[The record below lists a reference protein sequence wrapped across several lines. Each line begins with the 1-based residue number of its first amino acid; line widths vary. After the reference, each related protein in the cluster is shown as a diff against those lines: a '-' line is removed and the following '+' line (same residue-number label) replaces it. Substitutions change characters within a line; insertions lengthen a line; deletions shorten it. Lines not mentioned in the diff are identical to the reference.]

1 MSTYQPNESILK
13 RIEQRGIK
21 APRVLLRDT
30 EGETRKDTE
39 ALRRTGRYEVI
50 GEIAAGGIGSV
61 LRARDIDL
69 GRDVAIKVL
78 HDKHLDNPELV
89 QRLIEEAQIGGQ
101 LQHPAIV
108 PVYEIGLDE
117 RDVPFIAMKLVKG
130 ETLAAL
136 LAARQYPIDDRR
148 KFLTRFLQ
156 ACRAMAYA
164 HSRGVVHR
172 DLKPSNLMVGAYGEM
187 MVLDW
192 GFAKVLARGG
202 IADEKRA
209 SVYREDVTRI
219 ETVRSSDDAHAS
231 VQGSLMGTP
240 SYMPPEQALGQIDDL
255 DARSDVFSLGA
266 ILCEILTGVPPYG
279 TDASQIISRAA
290 RGDVEEA
297 FQRLEECGADEGLI
311 ETCKG
316 CLAPV
321 RKERHKDANALSE
334 AIASHLDEA
343 EKRAR
348 RMEMAAIKQRQAA
361 AKAKADGAAQH
372 AEAQAARTQAAE
384 DRARAEKARADAHHE
399 HEAARESARAHKQKM
414 LIGAA
419 LSAVVILGGGGWF
432 VGSMKTQD
440 RAREVRDS
448 LEAGLNKAKA
458 LRAVGKHREAFVAA
472 QQTHDLGQRSGADAA
487 ALQETKALVE
497 TLSAEQKSRR
507 AEDVKRNQERLLISQ
522 LEKCRA
528 RRSDIFDPAVTD
540 SMYATAFTKFRID
553 VADQSAAAKRVRAAF
568 EPGPIISAL
577 DDWAWLRCVK
587 RKLPDAEWQQPFRVA
602 QAADSDAWRNDVRS
616 AALSRAGTQVEDRAK
631 THPAGLP
638 VESARVVGLAL
649 SIVGRPEAAQD
660 YLASAQLVHAAD
672 PWLPGMV
679 VDAQQATRK
688 TDLASAR
695 YAAAAVTLRPK
706 LPELRVE
713 LAYVEGRRK
722 EFVAALRD
730 CAMARRI
737 DPELAE
743 AFALE
748 AQLREW
754 SGESDTAAAA
764 WQKAMKLAPE
774 SSWVKSRY
782 GMSLLQRGDAIGAM
796 RECAQAAQL
805 NDTDPAIQLA
815 LAHAAQ
821 SAGDYSRARAASQA
835 ALRLGD
841 KSEDVYRT
849 LALTFLGARHTVKA
863 RENIDE
869 ALRLAPDDPFVLN
882 TDGLIRWREGDE
894 AGARAAWTRAAGA
907 RDAPSAAAWANLA
920 VMRLKRDSLASAVD
934 ACREATNRAFKVGR
948 GPWRDGFT
956 TSGRPPLDQAIDVLR
971 EVVKRNPIYAYAQ
984 HRLGIALEKRGMYM
998 DAIRACKS
1006 ALELKPGYGYCIQ
1019 TLAWIYTTCP
1029 LTTYRDPERAMDLA
1043 EQLARLAHPRSDAL
1057 QILGVAKYR
1066 KGDYQGAV
1074 DALDES
1080 NRLRSGGDAWNWYFL
1095 AMARWEL
1102 GSRKFARRWL
1112 AKAQAWTEANEPKN
1126 RKLAAFRAE
1135 AEALIQAEE

>member
-1 MSTYQPNESILK
+1 VSTYQPDESILK
-13 RIEQRGIK
+13 RIEQKGIR
-21 APRVLLRDT
+21 APRVLLREDD
-30 EGETRKDTE
+30 GSARAAPDVLK
-39 ALRRTGRYEVI
+39 RTGRYEVI

-78 HDKHLDNPELV
+78 HEKHLNNPELV

-101 LQHPAIV
+101 LQHPSIV
-108 PVYEIGLDE
+108 PVYEIGLDK

-136 LAARQYPIDDRR
+136 LATRADPLDDRR

-172 DLKPSNLMVGAYGEM
+172 DLKPSNLMIGAYGEM
-187 MVLDW
+187 MILDW

-202 IADEKRA
+202 IADEKRM

-255 DARSDVFSLGA
+255 DTRSDVFSLGA

-279 TDASQIISRAA
+279 TDPSQILSRAA
-290 RGDVEEA
+290 RGDLEEA
-297 FQRLEECGADEGLI
+297 YRRLETCGADEALI

-321 RKERHKDANALSE
+321 RKERHKDAQALSA
-334 AIASHLDEA
+334 AIAEHLDAA

-361 AKAKADGAAQH
+361 AKAKADADAQH
-372 AEAQAARTQAAE
+372 AEAQAARTQANE
-384 DRARAEKARADAHHE
+384 DRARAEKARAAAQRE
-399 HEAARESARAHKQKM
+399 HVAAREAARAHKQRM

-419 LSAVVILGGGGWF
+419 VSALVVLGGGGWF
-432 VGSMKTQD
+432 VGSS
-440 RAREVRDS
+440 RAQERVREVRDTV
-448 LEAGLNKAKA
+448 EAGIDRARALN
-458 LRAVGKHREAFVAA
+458 AVGKHREAFVAA
-472 QQTHDLGQRSGADAA
+472 QHARDVGQRSSADAEIMA
-487 ALQETKALVE
+487 DAEALVA
-497 TLSAEQKSRR
+497 TLNAEQKARR
-507 AEDVKRNQERLLISQ
+507 AEQVKRTRERLLTTR

-528 RRSDIFDPAVTD
+528 RRADLFDPAVTD
-540 SMYATAFTKFRID
+540 ALYATAFKKFGVDI
-553 VADQSAAAKRVRAAF
+553 ADQSAATKRVRAAF
-568 EPGPIISAL
+568 DPAPIIAAL

-587 RKLPDAEWQQPFRVA
+587 RKLPGAEWQQPLRVA
-602 QAADSDAWRNDVRS
+602 QAADKDAWRNDVRS
-616 AALSRAGTQVEDRAK
+616 AALTGAASHLLEKAK
-631 THPAGLP
+631 THPANTS
-638 VESARVVGLAL
+638 VETARTLALAL
-649 SIVGRPEAAQD
+649 SIAGRPEEAAD
-660 YLASAQLVHAAD
+660 YLAQAQVAFAGD
-672 PWLPGMV
+672 PWLPGMLL
-679 VDAQQATRK
+679 DAQHGTRE
-688 TDLASAR
+688 TNSASLR
-695 YAAAAVTLRPK
+695 YAAAAVTLRPE
-706 LPELRVE
+706 LPELRLE

-722 EFVAALRD
+722 KLDDALGD
-730 CAMARRI
+730 CAMARRL
-737 DPELAE
+737 DPKLAE

-754 SGESDTAAAA
+754 NGDPEGAAPV
-764 WQKAMKLAPE
+764 WKKAIGLAPK
-774 SSWVKSRY
+774 SSWVRSHY
-782 GMSLLQRGDAIGAM
+782 GMSLLQRGDADGAM
-796 RECAQAAQL
+796 RECAEAAEL
-805 NDTDPAIQLA
+805 NGTDPLIQLA
-815 LAHAAQ
+815 LAQAAL
-821 SAGDYSRARAASQA
+821 SAGDFSRARAACQA
-835 ALRLGD
+835 ALRLGET
-841 KSEDVYRT
+841 SAEIYRT

-869 ALRLAPDDPFVLN
+869 ALRRDPDDPFVQN
-882 TDGLIRWREGDE
+882 TDGLIRWREEDY
-894 AGARAAWTRAAGA
+894 AGAQAAWTRAAGA
-907 RDAPSAAAWANLA
+907 TDAPSAAAWANLGA
-920 VMRLKRDSLASAVD
+920 LWLKRGALASAVD
-934 ACREATNRAFKVGR
+934 ACREATGKALKVGR

-956 TSGRPPLDQAIDVLR
+956 SSGRPPLDQVITVLR
-971 EVVKRNPIYAYAQ
+971 EVVRRNPIYAYAQ

-1006 ALELKPGYGYCIQ
+1006 ALETKPRYGYCIQ
-1019 TLAWIYTTCP
+1019 TLAWIYAACP
-1029 LTTYRDPERAMDLA
+1029 LKTYRDAERAVDLA
-1043 EQLARLAHPRSDAL
+1043 EQLARLPHPASDAL

-1066 KGDYQGAV
+1066 KGDFQGAV

-1080 NRLRSGGDAWNWYFL
+1080 NRLKSGGDAWNWYFL

-1112 AKAQAWTEANEPKN
+1112 AKAQAWQEANDPKN
-1126 RKLAAFRAE
+1126 PKLTDFRAE
-1135 AEALIQAEE
+1135 AEALMGGDS